1 MKFRN
6 FPIHLGLIHLSLAIS
21 LFFLISLGWFLP
33 TYIYRYFTIAFMF
46 SCLALSWDILGGYS
60 GYLSFGHMSFFG
72 VGAYTTAILLT
83 TLGIS
88 PLITVPLGAFISGL
102 LGVVSLSV
110 FIRLEEAY
118 FAIATLALNFSL
130 QSLATVLEI
139 TGGARGISTPLLPFS
154 PITLYIIFLSS
165 FLVITMVLLSM
176 RYKIENSRIG
186 YAMLALREDKTVAE
200 CLGINTL
207 RMKLIAMFISC
218 FFTGLVGSMYP
229 LFATFIDPTIGFSVD
244 WSVLLV
250 VMCICGGT
258 GIWWGPLL
266 GAFIL
271 HSVRELFTYTLPI
284 PQLSLAIIGIT
295 FVILILFFPQG
306 IGGQIAYKRR
316 S

>member
-1 MKFRN
+1 VKFRN